1 MNETGK
7 SAGSPMG
14 LDSVNFDNR
23 CGHFPATNEQEE
35 LFAWLI
41 DAGLKGGTVREL
53 FTEFCERLNSQGVRL
68 KRGNIALSAIHPQVS
83 AFMYTW
89 RRGEGLVTN
98 TNFLHSEEPG
108 EGWFASPFFFMLT
121 NKLTFLHRSLNDEA
135 ELDFPV
141 LVDFRKQGLTD
152 WFCQI
157 FDFGWGFESQTL
169 ERSAG
174 LITSWASDRPG
185 GFSEEEFRI
194 LSRTIPVFGLAAK
207 GIASF
212 RTARSVLETYI
223 GRETAQKVLSGQIRR
238 GSVDSINAVLVYAD
252 LRGFTSLTDATGQG
266 DLVEM
271 LDQYL
276 DFMACPI
283 EDAGGEIL
291 KFMGDGLLATFEL
304 SSMEPDDIQRICETA
319 LRAAEKMMSGVAELN
334 EKRQQS
340 RQPTMGLDIALHVG
354 EVMYGNVGSETRL
367 DFTVIGPAVNEVS
380 RIEAL
385 CDVLDTSLIAS
396 GDFVRAAREAG
407 TALTS
412 CGFHELRGVREPI
425 ELFCHG

>member
-1 MNETGK
+1 M
-7 SAGSPMG
+7 
-14 LDSVNFDNR
+14 
-23 CGHFPATNEQEE
+23 
-35 LFAWLI
+35 
-41 DAGLKGGTVREL
+41 
-53 FTEFCERLNSQGVRL
+53 
-68 KRGNIALSAIHPQVS
+68 
-83 AFMYTW
+83 
-89 RRGEGLVTN
+89 
-98 TNFLHSEEPG
+98 
-108 EGWFASPFFFMLT
+108 
-121 NKLTFLHRSLNDEA
+121 
-135 ELDFPV
+135 
-141 LVDFRKQGLTD
+141 
-152 WFCQI
+152 
-157 FDFGWGFESQTL
+157 
-169 ERSAG
+169 
-174 LITSWASDRPG
+174 
-185 GFSEEEFRI
+185 
-194 LSRTIPVFGLAAK
+194 FGLAAK

>member
-1 MNETGK
+1 
-7 SAGSPMG
+7 MG
-14 LDSVNFDNR
+14 IVDNVSFENR
-23 CGHFPATNEQEE
+23 CGHFRADDENGE

-41 DAGLKGGTVREL
+41 DAGLTGTRVRDL
-53 FTEFCERLNSQGVRL
+53 FTEFCERLNKRGVRL

-98 TNFLHSEEPG
+98 TNFLHSDIPG

-121 NKLTFLHRSLNDEA
+121 NKIPFLHRPLTQGS

-141 LVDFRKQGLTD
+141 LVEFRDEGMTD

-157 FDFGWGFESQTL
+157 FDFGWGFENQSL
-169 ERSAG
+169 ETSAG

-185 GFSEEEFRI
+185 GFTEEEFRI
-194 LSRTIPVFGLAAK
+194 LSKAIPVFGLAAK

-212 RTARSVLETYI
+212 RTARSMLETYI
-223 GRETAQKVLSGQIRR
+223 GRDTAGKVLSGQVRR
-238 GSVDSINAVLVYAD
+238 GSVDSINAVLLYAD
-252 LRGFTSLTDATGQG
+252 LKGFTTLSDTIERVE
-266 DLVEM
+266 LVEM
-271 LDQYL
+271 LDSYL
-276 DFMACPI
+276 DHMASPI
-283 EDAGGEIL
+283 EAVGGEIL
-291 KFMGDGLLATFEL
+291 KFMGDGILATFEL
-304 SSMEPDDIQRICETA
+304 TTADERSVQEICKTA
-319 LRAAEKMMSGVAELN
+319 LDVTEKMKEGVDRLN
-334 EKRQQS
+334 VKRRDIS
-340 RQPTMGLDIALHVG
+340 KPTMELDIALHVG

-385 CDVLDTSLIAS
+385 CDDLGANLVAS
-396 GDFVRAAREAG
+396 GDFVRTCADAAASLR
-407 TALTS
+407 S

-425 ELFCHG
+425 ELFRRD

>member
-1 MNETGK
+1 MDSIN
-7 SAGSPMG
+7 
-14 LDSVNFDNR
+14 LDDR
-23 CGHFPATNEQEE
+23 CGHFQAMNEQEE

-53 FTEFCERLNSQGVRL
+53 FTEFCERLIQQGVKL

-108 EGWFASPFFFMLT
+108 EGWFASPFFFMLS
-121 NKLTFLHRSLNDEA
+121 NKITFLHRPLNDAA

-141 LVDFRKQGLTD
+141 LVEFRNEGMTD

-223 GRETAQKVLSGQIRR
+223 GRETAHKVLSGQVRR
-238 GSVDSINAVLVYAD
+238 GSVDSIHAVLVYAD
-252 LRGFTSLTDATGQG
+252 LRGFTSLSDITGQG

-271 LDQYL
+271 LDLYL
-276 DFMACPI
+276 DCMAGPI
-283 EDAGGEIL
+283 EEAGGEIL
-291 KFMGDGLLATFEL
+291 KFLGDGLLATFEL
-304 SSMEPDDIQRICETA
+304 SSTDPEEMQRICETA
-319 LRAAEKMMSGVAELN
+319 LHSAEKMMARIADLN
-334 EKRQQS
+334 QKR
-340 RQPTMGLDIALHVG
+340 RQADKPTMGLDIALHVG

-385 CDVLDTSLIAS
+385 CDILGTGLIAS
-396 GDFVRAAREAG
+396 GDFVRSARDAASK
-407 TALTS
+407 LTS
-412 CGFHELRGVREPI
+412 CGYHELRGVREPI
-425 ELFCHG
+425 ELFCHDQVVSS

>member
-1 MNETGK
+1 
-7 SAGSPMG
+7 MG
-14 LDSVNFDNR
+14 LLNTMESENQ
-23 CGHFPATNEQEE
+23 CGHFKPKDKNEE

-41 DAGLKGGTVREL
+41 DAGLTGTKVRDL
-53 FTEFCERLNSQGVRL
+53 FTEFCERLNDEGVKL

-89 RRGEGLVTN
+89 RRGDGLVTN
-98 TNFLHSEEPG
+98 TNFLHSDIPG
-108 EGWFASPFFFMLT
+108 EGWFASPFFFMLS
-121 NKLTFLHRSLNDEA
+121 NKITFLHRPLAPDS

-141 LVDFRKQGLTD
+141 LVEFRDQGMTD

-157 FDFGWGFESQTL
+157 FDFGWGFENQNLDT
-169 ERSAG
+169 SAG

-185 GFSEEEFRI
+185 GFTEEEFRI
-194 LSRTIPVFGLAAK
+194 MSRAIPVFGLAAK

-212 RTARSVLETYI
+212 RTARSMLETYI
-223 GRETAQKVLSGQIRR
+223 GRETSRKVFSGQVRR

-252 LRGFTSLTDATGQG
+252 LKGFTKLSDTIERQ

-276 DFMACPI
+276 DKMVIPI
-283 EDAGGEIL
+283 ETAGGEIL
-291 KFMGDGLLATFEL
+291 KFMGDGVLATFEL
-304 SSMEPDDIQRICETA
+304 TTTNEQSIQLICETA
-319 LRAAEKMMSGVAELN
+319 LEVTRQMTEGVERLN
-334 EKRQQS
+334 QMRQDMAK
-340 RQPTMGLDIALHVG
+340 PVMDLDIALHVG

-385 CDVLDTSLIAS
+385 CDELDTRLLAS
-396 GDFVRAAREAG
+396 GDFVRQCSEAASSLR
-407 TALTS
+407 S
-412 CGFHELRGVREPI
+412 CGYHELRGVKEPI
-425 ELFCHG
+425 ELFCRD